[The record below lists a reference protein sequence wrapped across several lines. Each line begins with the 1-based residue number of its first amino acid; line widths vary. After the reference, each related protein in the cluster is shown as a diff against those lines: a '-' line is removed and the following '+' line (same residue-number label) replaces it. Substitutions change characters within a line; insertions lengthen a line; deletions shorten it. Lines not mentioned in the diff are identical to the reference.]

1 MKEIITEIAR
11 ISCALALA
19 LIGFFLCFVA
29 LFYGMAGYIWTPF
42 ALMALAF
49 VTLSTISDVM
59 GV

>member
-11 ISCALALA
+11 ICCVLVLM

-29 LFYGMAGYIWTPF
+29 LFYGMSGFVWTPF

-49 VTLSTISDVM
+49 VTLSSINDVM